1 MEREVLEDFFE
12 LAQSFIGTL
21 DLDTL
26 LKRIGSAAEK
36 LTQAEASSILL
47 LDEDKENLYFKTAGG
62 EKGGLVKK
70 MKVKLGEGIAGWV
83 AKERKPLIVPDV
95 TKDERFKKTFDQ
107 TTGFVTKSILCVPL
121 VFNNELIG
129 VAEVLNKKNG
139 KEFDQADQKILQN
152 LSNLAAIAISNAK
165 FAQTQRNFFTNII
178 EILATASEARE
189 PRLAGHCWR
198 IAKKALVLA
207 KHLDLEEREYQNLY
221 YASLLHDVGFLTPG
235 DRSFRDMN
243 HPATGAELIRGIDFL
258 TGSAPLVR
266 AHHENYD
273 GSGYPDSLKGED
285 IPLGAR
291 IIALLEAIEEGPL
304 NSEEV
309 KRFAGTKFDLE
320 IVEIYLEEVGSESMS
335 YEG

>member
-1 MEREVLEDFFE
+1 MEKEVLEDFFE

-26 LKRIGSAAEK
+26 LKRIGSAVEK

-62 EKGGLVKK
+62 EKGGLIKK

-83 AKERKPLIVPDV
+83 AKERKPLIVQDV
-95 TKDERFKKTFDQ
+95 TKDERFRKTFDQ
-107 TTGFVTKSILCVPL
+107 ATGFVTKSILCVPL

-139 KEFDQADQKILQN
+139 KEFSQADQEILQN

-165 FAQTQRNFFTNII
+165 FAQTQRNFFINIV
-178 EILATASEARE
+178 EILATASEARDS
-189 PRLAGHCWR
+189 RLAGHCWR
-198 IAKKALVLA
+198 IAEKALVLA
-207 KHLDLEEREYQNLY
+207 RHLDLEEREYENLY
-221 YASLLHDVGFLTPG
+221 YAALLHDIGFFIPG
-235 DRSFRDMN
+235 DRPFRDTN
-243 HPATGAELIRGIDFL
+243 HPAAGAELIRGINFL

-291 IIALLEAIEEGPL
+291 IIALLEAIEEGHL
-304 NSEEV
+304 NPDEV
-309 KRFAGTKFDLE
+309 KRFAGTKFDPE
-320 IVEIYLEEVGSESMS
+320 IVEIYLEEISEVG
-335 YEG
+335 

>member
-1 MEREVLEDFFE
+1 MEREILENFCE
-12 LAQSFIGTL
+12 LAESFISTL

-26 LKRIGSAAEK
+26 LKRIGSAAEQF
-36 LTQAEASSILL
+36 TNAEASSILL
-47 LDEDKENLYFKTAGG
+47 LDEDKESLYFKTAGG

-70 MKVKLGEGIAGWV
+70 MKVKIGEGIAGWV
-83 AKERKPLIVPDV
+83 AKERKPLIVQDAA
-95 TKDERFKKTFDQ
+95 KDERFKKTFDQ

-165 FAQTQRNFFTNII
+165 FAQTQRNFFSNII
-178 EILATASEARE
+178 EIIAAASESRE

-198 IAKKALVLA
+198 IAKKTLVLA
-207 KHLDLEEREYQNLY
+207 KYLDLEEKEYQNLY
-221 YASLLHDVGFLTPG
+221 YAALLHDVGFLTPG

-243 HPATGAELIRGIDFL
+243 HPTTGAELIRGIDFL
-258 TGSAPLVR
+258 AGSAPLVR

-291 IIALLEAIEEGPL
+291 IIALLEGIEEGQL
-304 NSEEV
+304 NTEEI
-309 KRFAGTKFDLE
+309 KRFAGTRFDPK
-320 IVEIYLEEVGSESMS
+320 IVKVYLEEFASGE
-335 YEG
+335 